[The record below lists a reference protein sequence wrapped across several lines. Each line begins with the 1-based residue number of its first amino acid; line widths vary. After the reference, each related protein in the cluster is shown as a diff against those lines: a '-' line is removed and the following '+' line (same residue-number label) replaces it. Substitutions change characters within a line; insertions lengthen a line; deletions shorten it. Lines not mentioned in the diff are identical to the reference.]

1 MSTDH
6 SSGPAGRYANLGT
19 PGGPAILPSS
29 VHDRRVAVERRWR
42 LRTTTLEE
50 IERSSEKKFALE
62 QELAFRAV
70 ARRNNLLGEWAA
82 ARLGLSGPAVAD
94 YIRAIRRM
102 HLAGAPEAE
111 IFREIMMDFG
121 DRGTPVSAH
130 ELRSVL
136 QRFHEQAVEES
147 RRHDPLR

>member
-6 SSGPAGRYANLGT
+6 CSGPVGRYPRLDIA
-19 PGGPAILPSS
+19 GGPPILPSS
-29 VHDRRVAVERRWR
+29 VHDRRVAMERRWR

-82 ARLGLSGPAVAD
+82 AKLGLSGPAVAD

-102 HLAGAPEAE
+102 HLAGAAEAK

-121 DRGTPVSAH
+121 DRGVSVTAH

-136 QRFHEQAVEES
+136 QRFHEQAMEEI